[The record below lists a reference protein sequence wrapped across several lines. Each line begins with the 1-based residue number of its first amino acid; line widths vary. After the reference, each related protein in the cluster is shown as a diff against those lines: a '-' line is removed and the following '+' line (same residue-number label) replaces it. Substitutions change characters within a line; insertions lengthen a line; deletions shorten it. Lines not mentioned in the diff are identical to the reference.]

1 MSYLG
6 KKIQYVLFILM
17 VCLLLVPPAA
27 AETLDNAGVNQTGS
41 FVDDTVLPE
50 ATSSVTLS
58 EEVTATPTEV
68 PPATATDEVAA
79 EPTEEVVVATV
90 EEDPAE
96 SSIQTLAQATE
107 PVILFNGTVALTD
120 GTFECTAYES
130 GTAYTVQNKTP
141 LGALQAVAE
150 RKGFTYEVTDKRWT
164 EDEVLLLDNVG
175 EFSRGTSKWVCYVN
189 GIKKDGYKNHDA
201 GLNVIALADGDE
213 IIFCYGAS
221 PTPEDATALIK
232 ITVGVED
239 SEEPPV
245 EPTGWTITLKGALTD
260 TVNQDFFE
268 RGITHGHTATYT
280 DDNGEWKGMP
290 LWYLVGLVDDDQ
302 GHGSG
307 TFNEAL
313 AEKGY
318 SIKVTGSDGY
328 GVNFDSASVSMNDK
342 IIVANTLNGTPLP
355 ETIGEK
361 NNVCWPLRMVGSDVS
376 AGQLVGGVATIEL
389 VGLPEPSEGW
399 EITLAGAFNRTVSQA
414 EFEEWVNCHGKRY
427 TDSKDRVWTGMPL
440 WYLVGA
446 VDDID
451 SGSHWKFN
459 DARVDEGY
467 TVRVTA
473 GDGFNA
479 TFEIADIARND
490 SFIVANKLNAT
501 ALTAD
506 NGGPLKFVGP
516 GLSGKQQV
524 GGIASIV
531 LEGLPGESTESE
543 WTLSLEGPKVTDLFT
558 KEEFE
563 DCEACSHHT
572 VTYDDG
578 VSTWTGVTLKTL
590 CGWVD
595 DDVMHGSGAFN
606 TALAQAGYTVIV
618 SSGGESPYSKEFS
631 SKDILANP
639 ENYIVASKVNGTTI
653 TGDKVYPLRLVG
665 KGATGSLSVGNIQRI
680 QLVDFQKPTEPPAIR
695 IVRYASDGKTVV
707 NETKK
712 TCEWMEKNLKVYG
725 EPDGIRLKFQ
735 GPTFKPDDLWNPA
748 KDINLNKVDEVVKGT
763 AVRDLCDLVGGVP
776 EGGEVKLLAPDG
788 FETKLNYTNLYT
800 PLERQGEA
808 IIAWWNERQG
818 YVPDY
823 SDGPRNF
830 FTTPGGVFG
839 AEDMRTCLAEDYWHY
854 YWADGIQYPSAA
866 GVSTKYIATIA
877 IYPGTREDWS
887 LTLTGAIT
895 DTMSR
900 SYFESAKACAMA
912 GSHSATW
919 TDGEGQVWSGMPL
932 WVLCGWVDD
941 ANKHDYGTNPF
952 NDDLA
957 DAGYEITVIDYGPD
971 GVKGTDD
978 DFSTTF
984 NSSFVKRNNNIIV
997 ADEIDGAP
1005 LPNDGKTWPLKLVG
1019 SALTSNKQ
1027 RVGSIDEV
1035 VLTGVPV
1042 VADATISLEQ
1052 GWNFV
1057 SVPRV
1062 LSAGNDNATIFAN
1075 VNREKH
1081 SIWQYDAAIKDW
1093 KRVTETDPILPLEG
1107 YWIYS
1112 AGNVEVPLQFDTG
1125 VIRTPP
1131 AKALAKGWNAIG
1143 FSDTEP
1149 ATARDTLL
1157 SLGDAWTQVIGH
1169 DASTQRYETSI
1180 IRGGSGNHA
1189 DTQEMLPM
1197 KGYWVYLR
1205 GESELAAIGA

>member
-189 GIKKDGYKNHDA
+189 GIKKDGYNNHDA

-260 TVNQDFFE
+260 TVNQEFFE

-280 DDNGEWKGMP
+280 DENGEWKGMP

-361 NNVCWPLRMVGSDVS
+361 NKVCWPLRMVGSDVS

-639 ENYIVASKVNGTTI
+639 ENYIVASKVNGTAI